1 MKICVHCK
9 TTKRSSQ
16 NGILR
21 AMQITI
27 KKSHVVVLLEGSER
41 LYSLKAAICI
51 NGSDITSV
59 KWYPGYPLQKELG
72 GLRAPGTAVPFLFQA
87 GSYWYK
93 RTWEFRYLKFR
104 EQGQLVVTTV
114 LNKYAKIRIT
124 TDESAALDVVEW
136 FNTVKKQRK
145 VA

>member
-59 KWYPGYPLQKELG
+59 KWDPGYPLQKELG

-93 RTWEFRYLKFR
+93 RTWEFYK
-104 EQGQLVVTTV
+104 
-114 LNKYAKIRIT
+114 
-124 TDESAALDVVEW
+124 
-136 FNTVKKQRK
+136 NTWRTPGRL
-145 VA
+145 ACAR

>member
-27 KKSHVVVLLEGSER
+27 KKSHVVVLFEGPER

-93 RTWEFRYLKFR
+93 RTWEFRYLKLR

-114 LNKYAKIRIT
+114 LNKYAKIQIT
-124 TDESAALDVVEW
+124 TDESTALALVEW